1 MPTTTS
7 PFTIALLL
15 ISWAFRTHAFETNCT
30 FPAPDTSEFYVSAPN
45 IRSTLGIIWSSLG
58 TIAACTY
65 GVLHLNV
72 PQQRSGRRPGGF
84 KILKWY
90 WHSLRPS
97 LDWTGLT
104 IMFPELYT
112 AIAYG
117 DLYRARITAKELTK
131 SVQSTRWKPDGGCS
145 LTHGFFANMGGF
157 AIRCTETSMENPS
170 TGNPSTN
177 NPSTEDPSANNPST
191 GNPSTNNPST
201 ENSSSEN
208 PSTENSSAPPIQRP
222 PIHLSGDS
230 LLALLNGEHRELIK
244 APLLSQA
251 DIEDRS
257 KSNLFAKSVV
267 VLQVLYYCGSCL
279 LRLIHH
285 LPVTQ
290 LEIGTFG
297 FAVCSVISFY
307 ILFPKP
313 RSVNT
318 TTVIAEFNGSIPD
331 DIAII
336 HYDECRKKSTIANN
350 SRIHPD
356 YADCTVPVLAALL
369 GAVHVAGAMFS
380 HFPSPV
386 DMWLWRTSAV
396 VSAVSLPILWVSA
409 AIFLEDEKRPIIPL
423 PRRSNTGL
431 NKQRQDNGGHLEEGD
446 TRSLRAT
453 PSLSAK
459 LFLALC
465 VVLYCISRI
474 VLMVEM
480 VRGLFYMTSDAFKA
494 TWAASLPHI
503 G

>member
-1 MPTTTS
+1 MPTSIS
-7 PFTIALLL
+7 PFAIALLL
-15 ISWAFRTHAFETNCT
+15 IAWAFSTHAFETNCT
-30 FPAPDTSEFYVSAPN
+30 FPDPGTIEFYVSAPN

-72 PQQRSGRRPGGF
+72 PQQQNGKRPGGLGYF
-84 KILKWY
+84 KWY
-90 WHSLRPS
+90 WNSIRPS

-112 AIAYG
+112 AIDYG
-117 DLYRARITAKELTK
+117 DLARARVTTKALKAVQTADLAPE
-131 SVQSTRWKPDGGCS
+131 GGWP
-145 LTHGFFANMGGF
+145 LTHGFFANMGSF
-157 AIRCTETSMENPS
+157 AIRRKRASAGETL
-170 TGNPSTN
+170 T
-177 NPSTEDPSANNPST
+177 
-191 GNPSTNNPST
+191 
-201 ENSSSEN
+201 
-208 PSTENSSAPPIQRP
+208 P
-222 PIHLSGDS
+222 PIHLNGKS
-230 LLALLNGEHRELIK
+230 LLALLKGEHKSLVK

-279 LRLIHH
+279 LRLIHQ

-297 FAVCSVISFY
+297 FAVCSVLSFFF
-307 ILFPKP
+307 LFPKL

-318 TTVIAEFNGSIPD
+318 TTVIAEFNVSIPD
-331 DIAII
+331 DIAEIL
-336 HYDECRKKSTIANN
+336 HKECRKKSTIVNN
-350 SRIHPD
+350 SGIHPD
-356 YADCTVPVLAALL
+356 YTDCTVPVLAALL
-369 GAVHVAGAMFS
+369 SAVHVAGAMVS
-380 HFPSPV
+380 HFPSPI

-396 VSAVSLPILWVSA
+396 VSAVSLPILWISM
-409 AIFLEDEKRPIIPL
+409 AIFLEPSKRPIIPL
-423 PRRSNTGL
+423 PKRSDTGINVQRRN
-431 NKQRQDNGGHLEEGD
+431 NGADSEAD
-446 TRSLRAT
+446 AT
-453 PSLSAK
+453 PSLCAK

-480 VRGLFYMTSDAFKA
+480 VRGLFYLTPDAFKA
-494 TWAASLPHI
+494 TWAASLPHF